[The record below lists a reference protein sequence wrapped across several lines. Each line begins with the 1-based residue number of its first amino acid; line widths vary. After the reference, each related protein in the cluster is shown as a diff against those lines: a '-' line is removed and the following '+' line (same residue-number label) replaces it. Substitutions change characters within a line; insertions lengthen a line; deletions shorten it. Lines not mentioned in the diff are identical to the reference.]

1 MASQAVASN
10 EFATMLA
17 RPHTSLWRD
26 AWNRLARN
34 KAALL
39 GLCVISF
46 LLFVA
51 IFADVL
57 APYHYAKQNHA
68 RTWEPPSPD
77 HLLGTDELGRDV
89 LSRLIY
95 GARIS
100 MTVGVV
106 AQFII
111 LMVGVPL
118 GSLAGWLGGKVDQI
132 IMRAVDILYA
142 FPDLLL
148 IIIVMTYL
156 RASLPHFQTGPL
168 HFLITL
174 DTMMGGLLGVFLAL
188 GLTNWLTVSRLV
200 RGQILSLKQKEF
212 IEAARCIGA
221 SDIRIMTR
229 HLFPNIL
236 APIII
241 AATFG
246 IPGAI
251 MTEAGLS
258 FIGLGVQAPMPSWGM
273 MVSEGVRALRSYPHL
288 VTAPALAI
296 AVTLLSFNFLGDGLR
311 DALDPRLKL

>member
-1 MASQAVASN
+1 MASQTYVMNQESVV
-10 EFATMLA
+10 LS
-17 RPHTSLWRD
+17 RPPANLWRD
-26 AWNRLARN
+26 AWHRLTRN
-34 KAALL
+34 KAAVL
-39 GLCVISF
+39 GLCTIGF

-68 RTWEPPSPD
+68 RAWEPPSAD
-77 HLLGTDELGRDV
+77 YLLGTDELGRDI

-95 GARIS
+95 GARVS

-106 AQFII
+106 AQLII
-111 LMVGVPL
+111 LLIGVPL
-118 GSLAGWLGGKVDQI
+118 GSLAGWFGGKIDQL
-132 IMRAVDILYA
+132 IMRLVDILYA

-148 IIIVMTYL
+148 IIIVMTFL
-156 RASLPHFQTGPL
+156 RASLPQFQAGPL

-188 GLTNWLTVSRLV
+188 GMTNWLTVSRLV

-221 SDIRIMTR
+221 SDLRIMGV

-273 MVSEGVRALRSYPHL
+273 MISEGVRALRSYPHM
-288 VTAPALAI
+288 VVAPALAI

-311 DALDPRLKL
+311 DALDPWMKK

>member
-1 MASQAVASN
+1 MASQTTVPADIASV
-10 EFATMLA
+10 LA

-26 AWNRLARN
+26 AWTRLARN

-46 LLFVA
+46 MLFVA

-68 RTWEPPSPD
+68 RTWEPPSAD
-77 HLLGTDELGRDV
+77 YLLGTDELGRDI

-106 AQFII
+106 AQLII
-111 LMVGVPL
+111 LMIGVPL
-118 GSLAGWLGGKVDQI
+118 GSLAGWFGGKIDQL

-156 RASLPHFQTGPL
+156 RASLPHFQAGPL
-168 HFLITL
+168 HFVITL

-200 RGQILSLKQKEF
+200 RGQILSIKQKEF
-212 IEAARCIGA
+212 IEAARCIGS
-221 SDIRIMTR
+221 SDLRIMTT

-236 APIII
+236 APVII

-273 MVSEGVRALRSYPHL
+273 MVSEGVRALRSFPHL
-288 VTAPALAI
+288 VVAPALAI

-311 DALDPRLKL
+311 DALDPWMKK